1 MVKHTHQHQNPKV
14 HQKVNLLQCNPAT
27 LKTTRTTCLPL
38 DMLVRLRDKWNTLHP
53 SHTIPTTTKNKEE
66 LWVELRK
73 QLKNQYKCDTEYC
86 AVQQLGGIDGASQ
99 YFRPKKP
106 DEWKIKPT
114 EWHDSVT
121 LSSVMEQYENADPTF
136 EFIGPSPIDFDS
148 DVNGLGT
155 CILDELCNLNLSNMK
170 SGGTNHIGIIF
181 NLDKHDKP
189 GSHWVCAFID
199 LVKMIVYYYDSYGMR
214 PCPQITRLLR
224 RCYDQGC
231 DDIVWNDVR
240 HQRKGSECG
249 TYCLYTIISLMS
261 KKSFYDICK
270 NRVDDDTM
278 NSTRDLIFATEKP
291 SQKAINDASHL
302 FTVN

>member
-1 MVKHTHQHQNPKV
+1 MVKHKEKEKDNQ
-14 HQKVNLLQCNPAT
+14 VNLIQCNPAT
-27 LKTTRTTCLPL
+27 LKSTRTTCLPI
-38 DMLVRLRDKWNTLHP
+38 DMLLRLRDKWNTLHP
-53 SHTIPTTTKNKEE
+53 SHAIPTSSTTKEN
-66 LWVELRK
+66 LWIELRNR
-73 QLKNQYKCDTEYC
+73 LKNQYNCETEYC
-86 AVQQLGGIDGASQ
+86 AVQKLGVDGSEQ

-106 DEWKIKPT
+106 EEWKKKPT

-121 LSSVMEQYENADPTF
+121 LSSVMEQYENADPSF
-136 EFIGPSPIDFDS
+136 EFIGPTPIDFDS

-155 CILDELCNLNLSNMK
+155 CILDELCNLNLTNMK
-170 SGGTNHIGIIF
+170 NGGTRHIGIIF

-189 GSHWVCAFID
+189 GSHWVCAYID
-199 LVKMIVYYYDSYGMR
+199 LVNLVAYYYDSYGMR

-231 DDIVWNDVR
+231 DQIVWNDIR

-278 NSTRDLIFATEKP
+278 NSTRDLLFATENP
-291 SQKAINDASHL
+291 SKKAITDASPL
-302 FTVN
+302 FIVN